1 MSSPDD
7 PAENERLSLSAL
19 FWGFSKV
26 GLLGFG
32 GVLPFARRMLVD
44 DRRWLT
50 AEDFNAILGIC
61 QFLPGPNV
69 VNLSVVVGA
78 RYRGVAGALAAS
90 LGLLL
95 GPMLIVLALGLL
107 YDHFGSLPQVQGM
120 LRGIAA
126 VGVGLLFA
134 TALRMALAVRWPI
147 FLLPFALA
155 TFVAIALL
163 RWSMPLVML
172 VLLALAALVAAWKL
186 KHHGADR

>member
-1 MSSPDD
+1 MNQLANSPPTD
-7 PAENERLSLSAL
+7 LSLAAL

-26 GLLGFG
+26 GLSGFG
-32 GVLPFARRMLVD
+32 GVLPFARRMLVEEQ
-44 DRRWLT
+44 RWLS
-50 AEDFNAILGIC
+50 ADDFNSILGIC

-78 RYRGVAGALAAS
+78 RYRGAMGALAAS

-95 GPMLIVLALGLL
+95 GPMLIVLCLGIL
-107 YDHFGSLPQVQGM
+107 YDRFGSLPQVQGM

-134 TALRMALAVRWPI
+134 TAVRMALAVRWPVI
-147 FLLPFALA
+147 LLPFALL
-155 TFVAIALL
+155 TFVTVALL

-172 VLLALAALVAAWKL
+172 CSLCVSAGVAAWCL
-186 KHHGADR
+186 KRHGTDR